1 MDLFKT
7 KSDFLDY
14 IFSLQWDENCEPF
27 EIQCW
32 PTGKFSLSDIIGYI
46 ENLSFNESRAL
57 LSDILLRTERLEFD
71 KLNNIYPQE
80 IFYSLYEE
88 KLSSDELDKALE
100 NNYPIANYVYE
111 YLIKRLKTD
120 DLNELTDT
128 PTPDTSAVEGQLIP
142 RPNKEGIIAV
152 EPQKTGLPLCFD
164 TPEFARMIAALI
176 DEGLC
181 KNCNGKYKWLKSA
194 SLYGYFV
201 LKTSDSLGIRP
212 SNERLPWKKYAIVF
226 DEANK
231 MHTTAVNFVSKY
243 NNGKGHLNEPEGY
256 DIILKICKTL

>member
-1 MDLFKT
+1 MTQEEAYLLVGRLEWLEKELQVCFKFHNYP
-7 KSDFLDY
+7 DALINDDEAMCCGDY
-14 IFSLQWDENCEPF
+14 
-27 EIQCW
+27 
-32 PTGKFSLSDIIGYI
+32 
-46 ENLSFNESRAL
+46 A
-57 LSDILLRTERLEFD
+57 ERLYAYIRTTNDERIIIDCCKIQRHLFYRYRNGND
-71 KLNNIYPQE
+71 KVSE
-80 IFYSLYEE
+80 MMGKTGRFLYKIHDYTLQTLWGISREDVE
-88 KLSSDELDKALE
+88 KCKYYINS
-100 NNYPIANYVYE
+100 YE
-111 YLIKRLKTD
+111 GLCRDSET
-120 DLNELTDT
+120 
-128 PTPDTSAVEGQLIP
+128 GQLIP
-142 RPNKEGIIAV
+142 RPNKEEIIAV

-164 TPEFARMIAALI
+164 TPEFAKMIAALI

-201 LKTSDSLGIRP
+201 LKTSNALGIRP

-256 DIILKICKTL
+256 DIILKICKAL